1 MSIAAL
7 CNYINKLA
15 EKNPEEQFWP
25 VLSIPLNPFPVTKG
39 KGKIWRTEPTLET
52 SGLDEENVDKVKR
65 SICVL
70 QRMASLGNSTAC

>member
-1 MSIAAL
+1 MVFLSIAAL

-15 EKNPEEQFWP
+15 EKNPEEQIWP
-25 VLSIPLNPFPVTKG
+25 VLSIPPDPFPVTKG

-65 SICVL
+65 
-70 QRMASLGNSTAC
+70 